1 MDLQEKHQR
10 WLATFSQQKN
20 SNLSIIDFCRQHKIN
35 VSTFYL
41 WRKKLSQNSDE
52 KSPPVDKQQL
62 IPLMVSDSAFTAV
75 PSLTITTPNGYQLN
89 FNERLSPENL
99 AAFLTVLP

>member
-1 MDLQEKHQR
+1 MVLQEKHQR
-10 WLATFSQQKN
+10 WLAIFSQQKN
-20 SNLSIIDFCRQHKIN
+20 SNVSIIDFCRQHKIN

-41 WRKKLSQNSDE
+41 WRKKLAQHSD
-52 KSPPVDKQQL
+52 KKPPPVDKQQL
-62 IPLMVSDSAFTAV
+62 IPLMVSDSAFAAV

-99 AAFLTVLP
+99 AAFIKVLQ